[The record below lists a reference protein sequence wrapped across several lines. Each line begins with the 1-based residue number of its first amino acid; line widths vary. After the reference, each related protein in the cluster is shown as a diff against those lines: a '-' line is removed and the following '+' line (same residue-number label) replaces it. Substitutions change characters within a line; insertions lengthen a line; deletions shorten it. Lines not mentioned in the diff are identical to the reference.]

1 MWRRSWVVKYFN
13 LWHESAS
20 QLSSFNPP
28 VAETQLLSSEMRATE
43 ASLPVL
49 STTDSLQEGEMGKI
63 LQGKF
68 LKIVSPESPA
78 KLYCCY
84 GVITVLTVAV
94 VVLSVALSV
103 RPAEEI
109 SIKNIY
115 TPCPSNWIGVGNKC
129 FYFSEYSSN
138 WTSSQDSCMEQEA
151 QLARI
156 DSQEE
161 LNFLRRYKGI
171 FDHWI
176 GLHRESSEHPW
187 KWTDNTEYNNSVP
200 IQGVE
205 NYAYLNSHSF
215 NSARV
220 YVNRR
225 WICSKLNSYSLYC
238 QIPLSPS

>member
-1 MWRRSWVVKYFN
+1 
-13 LWHESAS
+13 
-20 QLSSFNPP
+20 
-28 VAETQLLSSEMRATE
+28 MRATE
-43 ASLPVL
+43 ASLPML
-49 STTDSLQEGEMGKI
+49 NTTDSPQEGEMGKKLEVKCHRI
-63 LQGKF
+63 
-68 LKIVSPESPA
+68 ISSESPA
-78 KLYCCY
+78 KLYCCC
-84 GVITVLTVAV
+84 GVITVLTAAV
-94 VVLSVALSV
+94 VALSAALSV
-103 RPAEEI
+103 RKTEQI
-109 SIKNIY
+109 SIKKTY
-115 TPCPSNWIGVGNKC
+115 TPCPRNWIGVGNKC

-156 DSQEE
+156 DNQEE

-176 GLHRESSEHPW
+176 GLHRESSEYPW

-205 NYAYLNSHSF
+205 NYAYLNTHGL

-225 WICSKLNSYSLYC
+225 WICSKLNSYSLHC
-238 QIPLSPS
+238 QTPFSPF

>member
-1 MWRRSWVVKYFN
+1 
-13 LWHESAS
+13 
-20 QLSSFNPP
+20 
-28 VAETQLLSSEMRATE
+28 
-43 ASLPVL
+43 
-49 STTDSLQEGEMGKI
+49 MGKT
-63 LQGKF
+63 LQGKW
-68 LKIVSPESPA
+68 LRNVYYESHA
-78 KLYCCY
+78 KLHCCY
-84 GVITVLTVAV
+84 GVIMVLIVAV
-94 VVLSVALSV
+94 VALSVALSV
-103 RPAEEI
+103 RKTEQI
-109 SIKNIY
+109 SIKKTY

-205 NYAYLNSHSF
+205 NYAYLNSQGF

-225 WICSKLNSYSLYC
+225 WICSKLSSYSLHC
-238 QIPLSPS
+238 

>member
-1 MWRRSWVVKYFN
+1 M
-13 LWHESAS
+13 SA
-20 QLSSFNPP
+20 
-28 VAETQLLSSEMRATE
+28 TK
-43 ASLPVL
+43 ASLPML
-49 STTDSLQEGEMGKI
+49 STTDSLQEGEMGKK
-63 LQGKF
+63 LEVKCHR
-68 LKIVSPESPA
+68 IVSSESPA

-94 VVLSVALSV
+94 VALSAALSV
-103 RPAEEI
+103 RKTEQI
-109 SIKNIY
+109 SIKKMD
-115 TPCPSNWIGVGNKC
+115 TLCPSNWIGVGNKC

-138 WTSSQDSCMEQEA
+138 WTSSQDFCMAQGA

-156 DSQEE
+156 DSLEE

-187 KWTDNTEYNNSVP
+187 KWTDNTEYNKLVP

-205 NYAYLNSHSF
+205 NYAYLNSHGL

-225 WICSKLNSYSLYC
+225 WICSKLNSYSLHC
-238 QIPLSPS
+238 QTPLSPF